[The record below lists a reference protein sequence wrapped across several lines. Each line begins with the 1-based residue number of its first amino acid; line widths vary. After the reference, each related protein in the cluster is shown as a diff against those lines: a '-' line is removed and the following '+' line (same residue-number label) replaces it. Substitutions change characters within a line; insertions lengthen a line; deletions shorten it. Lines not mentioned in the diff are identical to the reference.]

1 MGAQLRVY
9 RRRIRGVQS
18 MHKITRAQELI
29 ATSRI
34 AKAQQRVEQS
44 RPYTH
49 QITSAIENIASQT
62 DISHPLVEER
72 ANPGAVAVLVV
83 TSDRGMAGAYS
94 ANVLR
99 LTEELLARLRDEGK
113 DPKLYVI
120 GRKAV
125 AYYRFRERPVER
137 VWAGFSEQ
145 PDYRDAKEVADTLI
159 EAFVE
164 HQVDEIHVVY
174 TDFVSMLTQR
184 TVALRVLPMVIEEA
198 GIAEGPIPQY
208 IFEPGPTEVLDAL
221 LPRYVESRIFTA
233 LLEAAA
239 SENASRRRAM
249 KAATDNAEEL
259 IKELTRASN
268 QARQAEITQEIM
280 EIVGGAEALQATG
293 SE

>member
-72 ANPGAVAVLVV
+72 ADPGAVAVLVV

-99 LTEELLARLRDEGK
+99 TTEELQARLREEGK

-125 AYYRFRERPVER
+125 AYYRFRERPVEL
-137 VWAGFSEQ
+137 VWSGFSEQ
-145 PDYRDAKEVADTLI
+145 PDYRHAKEVADTLI

-184 TVALRVLPMVIEEA
+184 AVALRVLPMVIEEA
-198 GIAEGPIPQY
+198 GVKEGPIPQY

>member
-34 AKAQQRVEQS
+34 ARAQQRVEQS
-44 RPYTH
+44 RPYTR
-49 QITSAIENIASQT
+49 QITAAIENIASQT

-99 LTEELLARLRDEGK
+99 TTEELEARLREEGK

-125 AYYRFRERPVER
+125 GYYRFRERTVER
-137 VWAGFSEQ
+137 IWTGFSEQ
-145 PDYRDAKEVADTLI
+145 PDYQHAKEVADTLI
-159 EAFVE
+159 E
-164 HQVDEIHVVY
+164 
-174 TDFVSMLTQR
+174 
-184 TVALRVLPMVIEEA
+184 
-198 GIAEGPIPQY
+198 
-208 IFEPGPTEVLDAL
+208 
-221 LPRYVESRIFTA
+221 
-233 LLEAAA
+233 
-239 SENASRRRAM
+239 
-249 KAATDNAEEL
+249 
-259 IKELTRASN
+259 
-268 QARQAEITQEIM
+268 
-280 EIVGGAEALQATG
+280 
-293 SE
+293 